1 METIVKVE
9 RIVIENLKN
18 VVFGEIQLHVDFK
31 NMRKANVMG
40 LYGQNGSGKTT
51 VVNAFELLKILLSSA
66 VMPEK
71 LPPISKHLIH
81 VEAERAKL
89 TFDFLVRNQCG
100 EFFVQYH
107 VELVRGVGRLY
118 PIVEE
123 LHYRENVPRKRMK
136 LLAKK
141 DGQHI
146 QIRTQTVEEMK
157 QQDKIAVMVTNQL
170 SERESTSFLFHKEL
184 QPMLESYLKEVEWQ
198 LIQSLT
204 QDFNRDLY
212 VINNENIGFVMTKY
226 LMPFSVYLE
235 QSRGMIP
242 YNLSEPA
249 LLPKPLYETLCQ
261 VIEQINYVLSA
272 VIPGLKVEVR
282 EIAMQLLDNGEQ
294 GVRFEFLSNR
304 NGRVLPL
311 RTESEGI
318 LKIIAVL
325 SALAAAYNKPNAC
338 IVIDELD
345 SGVFEYLLGELL
357 KIIAEAGQGQLFFTS
372 HNLRLL
378 EVLTTKDLWFTTS
391 NEQRRY
397 IQLKGVKTLHNTRD
411 VYLRAIQLGG
421 QDECVYE
428 DTKSFHIKKAFWKA
442 RRGEE

>member
-18 VVFGEIQLHVDFK
+18 VAFGEIQLHVDFK
-31 NMRKANVMG
+31 HMRKANVMG

-66 VMPEK
+66 VTEEK
-71 LPPISKHLIH
+71 LPPIAKHLIH
-81 VEAERAKL
+81 IEAERAKL

-107 VELVRGVGRLY
+107 VELVRGVSRLY
-118 PIVEE
+118 PVVEE
-123 LHYRENVPRKRMK
+123 LHYRENAPRKRMK

-249 LLPKPLYETLCQ
+249 LLPKPLYDTLCQ

-282 EIAMQLLDNGEQ
+282 EIATQLLDNGEQ

-421 QDECVYE
+421 QDESVYE